1 MTPLPEDTES
11 ALAEVK
17 KRRGKEMKLPRQP
30 SPSSV
35 TDHLSPTLE
44 IRLSDNLSCMERCR
58 SRMTEGG
65 LHRDEEAEGKATKNE
80 SSTRLWNAAS
90 KGPYGNVREALRSN
104 WLRINKS
111 AVRENADSSPVS
123 RDIDSSKS
131 ITSAVFSSLQS
142 TIFPPLSSY
151 ADLLFTATNRSNR
164 RAVDNLVTLHV
175 INHVLT
181 SRGRVRRHDR
191 RIAEMEK
198 RRDDKSGVR
207 CKAKNGID
215 RDDDIDDDDDNDTD
229 RWRDQGY
236 TRPKVLI
243 LLPTRGT
250 CLDFVER
257 MMTLLEGE
265 GGGKYSSSVSADQTE
280 RFRDEYGGGS
290 IPPSSSSADDN
301 VDDEDDE
308 IERRRKA
315 VLKSKG
321 EDWNDL
327 FGDEVNPDDD
337 FKLGISLT
345 PNAVVKPNDG
355 GDNKSK
361 KRKKGKTSSSSS
373 SSVSMKLYTEFYRS
387 DIIVCSPL
395 GLKMVTSKD
404 RTDGNNDENNSGDG
418 DVDFLSSVEICVVG
432 RSEVLLMQNWD
443 HVNSSL
449 SSLNHQPK
457 KTNRDTDFSR
467 VRNHLLAGYG
477 KHWKQLVVLS
487 DYADAHILSTF
498 KRFGTSVSG
507 YAQFRRRVPADDASV
522 CDVLVG
528 AKHVFQ
534 RVPCKSHS
542 MQGDDRLKYF
552 IDVVLKQIVRLNQ
565 KRTMIFVPSYFE
577 FVALRNVLIKREK
590 DNVDRGIDFVS
601 VTEYSRVSE
610 VSRGRA
616 RFHQG
621 RKR

>member
-1 MTPLPEDTES
+1 
-11 ALAEVK
+11 
-17 KRRGKEMKLPRQP
+17 
-30 SPSSV
+30 
-35 TDHLSPTLE
+35 
-44 IRLSDNLSCMERCR
+44 
-58 SRMTEGG
+58 
-65 LHRDEEAEGKATKNE
+65 
-80 SSTRLWNAAS
+80 
-90 KGPYGNVREALRSN
+90 
-104 WLRINKS
+104 
-111 AVRENADSSPVS
+111 
-123 RDIDSSKS
+123 
-131 ITSAVFSSLQS
+131 
-142 TIFPPLSSY
+142 
-151 ADLLFTATNRSNR
+151 
-164 RAVDNLVTLHV
+164 
-175 INHVLT
+175 
-181 SRGRVRRHDR
+181 
-191 RIAEMEK
+191 
-198 RRDDKSGVR
+198 
-207 CKAKNGID
+207 
-215 RDDDIDDDDDNDTD
+215 
-229 RWRDQGY
+229 
-236 TRPKVLI
+236 
-243 LLPTRGT
+243 
-250 CLDFVER
+250 
-257 MMTLLEGE
+257 MTLLEGE

-404 RTDGNNDENNSGDG
+404 RTDGNDENNSGDG